1 MQRHP
6 AWCERNRQISL
17 GRYSFSFGFLFPPS
31 NVAQNKS
38 KMIQWDKLQEKDDP
52 FLFSIIQCS
61 FVSKMRKGIG
71 NTMCSSP
78 ICGKVVDISQ
88 HNFSPV
94 TAVIVRFRLALQL
107 HKLLR
112 GVCVCMH
119 VFANTMDIFYP
130 FLHVLD
136 SWHLSTLGNFTSKDV
151 LCTPSNPNSFLF
163 FHCLLSLLTKTQR
176 GISST
181 TLLPGDGGLVFAPHM

>member
-1 MQRHP
+1 MGQVARERWSFFVQYNTVLFCKQNEKRH
-6 AWCERNRQISL
+6 WEYHVFLSNLWKSCRQH
-17 GRYSFSFGFLFPPS
+17 
-31 NVAQNKS
+31 
-38 KMIQWDKLQEKDDP
+38 
-52 FLFSIIQCS
+52 
-61 FVSKMRKGIG
+61 
-71 NTMCSSP
+71 
-78 ICGKVVDISQ
+78 DISQ